1 MEDTRK
7 MQRGPALWCLRA
19 DEHPDILTCRWERVV
34 LGPNAPSPID
44 PSAPL
49 PGDLVLGL
57 RGGWE
62 RAVLLRVGPEK
73 GSTTGPEDMA
83 SRGVKGVQ

>member
-1 MEDTRK
+1 
-7 MQRGPALWCLRA
+7 MQRGPALWCLCA
-19 DEHPDILTCRWERVV
+19 DEHPDILPVGGRGVV

-49 PGDLVLGL
+49 PGDSVLGL

-62 RAVLLRVGPEK
+62 RGVPPREGPDK
-73 GSTTGPEDMA
+73 GSATGPKARHLGE
-83 SRGVKGVQ
+83 